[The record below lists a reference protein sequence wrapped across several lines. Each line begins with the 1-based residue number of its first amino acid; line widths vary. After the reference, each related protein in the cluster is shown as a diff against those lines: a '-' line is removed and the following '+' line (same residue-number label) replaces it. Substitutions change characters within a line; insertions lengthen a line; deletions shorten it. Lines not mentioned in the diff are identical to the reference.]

1 MTSMSTS
8 PQAIPAH
15 IAIIMDGNGRWARTR
30 GLLRTAGHK
39 AGLDTAREII
49 EHCAVRGV
57 GALTLFTF
65 SSENWRRP
73 ESEVS
78 RLMELFL
85 GALGKDVRELHK
97 NGIRVRFIG
106 NRTAFSNKLQQGMA
120 EGETLTAGNRR
131 MLLNVAVGYGG
142 RWDIVEAARRF
153 TLEVAAGNADPGDL
167 NERRLAEALALG
179 GGPDP
184 DLFIRTGGERRISN
198 FLLWNLAYT
207 ELYFTD
213 LLWPDF
219 RKEALDEALEW
230 FGARQRRFGMTPEQV
245 EEDADA

>member
-1 MTSMSTS
+1 MSAT
-8 PQAIPAH
+8 PKATPAH
-15 IAIIMDGNGRWARTR
+15 IAIIMDGNGRWAKAR

-49 EHCAVRGV
+49 EHCATRDV

-65 SSENWRRP
+65 SSENWSRP
-73 ESEVS
+73 ENEVS

-97 NGIRVRFIG
+97 NGIRVCFIG
-106 NRTAFSNKLQQGMA
+106 NRGAFSTKLQQRMA
-120 EGETLTAGNRR
+120 EGEALTRGNNR

-142 RWDIVEAARRF
+142 RWDLTEAARRF
-153 TLEVAAGNADPGDL
+153 ADEVAAGKAESKDL
-167 NERRLAEALALG
+167 DEARLAAGLSLG
-179 GGPDP
+179 ECPDP

-219 RKEALDEALEW
+219 RSAALDEALAW
-230 FGARQRRFGMTPEQV
+230 FAERQWRFGRTQEQV
-245 EEDADA
+245 EEGADA